1 MNSLWIKPS
10 KEFFWIFGVLW
21 TTALA
26 SDRDSCKCTIIDA
39 RKSCYCTGNF
49 TTFPPIPMEEIER
62 LYMSRGRLRG
72 INGSSLSHFGTYLR
86 ELSVTH
92 MPEFTFIDHRAL
104 EDLPMLKYMRISHTG
119 MSRMPTLKGLGRA
132 EPLNIICL
140 EYNKIQDI
148 QASGV
153 RSVELLLGY
162 NDIKIVKGWVFN
174 GSEIHKLSLRGN
186 QFLSH
191 LSYHSFSGIKKLK
204 ELDLSDTSVSCLPPS
219 GLREL
224 EVLKMTNSAVLQ
236 TVSTIYD
243 MERLQRAWRSL
254 AAHCCAFQ
262 QSCITNTILDKEGR
276 AETTVPLTVAFQQS
290 TNSERSTFAK
300 NRPISVGV
308 LDDNSN
314 GTTIGPPI
322 DVCEYHVHM
331 RGTSY
336 PTVPPT
342 SQWDVQQMCNCI
354 SERNPVDCWP
364 KLDVLDNC
372 EDLITSTWVKG
383 SVWVVLLIAL
393 IGNVLVLIIV
403 TLSRSE
409 KTVARFLTG
418 NLAFADLCMAVYL
431 FLVATMD
438 AISSKAYYNYA
449 YLWQQG
455 VGCKVAGFLT
465 IFSCQLSFFTLS
477 LLTVERWF
485 SIKRALYSNLLD
497 TKITTMIM
505 TCGWFYS
512 LLMATLPLLGV
523 SSYSSASIC
532 LPMEIHDFPSLIYI
546 CVLLGSGGVAFLLMC
561 FCYTQ
566 IYLSLRQETRHP
578 KGGRSVARKIFILV
592 ATNFFCWSPIAF
604 FALAAVTG
612 HPLISITKSKALL
625 LFIYPI
631 NSCANPY
638 LYVIMTKQFKKD
650 LIMLLARY
658 GLCTH
663 IAEQYRM
670 NYSRPMS
677 HETYQT
683 TVNSTRSFVV

>member
-1 MNSLWIKPS
+1 MLDELTMALPFKRMLYVTVLV
-10 KEFFWIFGVLW
+10 WIFGVLW

-49 TTFPPIPMEEIER
+49 TTFPLIPMEEIER
-62 LYMSRGRLRG
+62 LYLAHGRLRG
-72 INGSSLSHFGTYLR
+72 ISGSSLAHFGTYLS
-86 ELSVTH
+86 ELSITH
-92 MPEFTFIDHRAL
+92 MEEFTFIEDQVL
-104 EDLPMLKYMRISHTG
+104 EDLSVLKYIRISHTG
-119 MSRMPTLKGLGRA
+119 MSKMPTLKSLGRT
-132 EPLNIICL
+132 EPLNIISL
-140 EYNKIQDI
+140 EYNQIQEI
-148 QASGV
+148 QARGV

-162 NDIKIVKGWVFN
+162 NDIKIVKEWVFN
-174 GSEIHKLSLRGN
+174 GSEIQKLSLRGN
-186 QFLSH
+186 KFLSH

-204 ELDLSDTSVSCLPPS
+204 ELDLSDTLVSCLPPS
-219 GLREL
+219 GLHEL
-224 EVLKMTNSAVLQ
+224 EVLKMTNTGVLQ
-236 TVSTIYD
+236 TVSTIHD
-243 MERLQRAWRSL
+243 MEQT
-254 AAHCCAFQ
+254 
-262 QSCITNTILDKEGR
+262 CITNIRLDVERRKETILPF
-276 AETTVPLTVAFQQS
+276 TVGIQQS
-290 TNSERSTFAK
+290 TNTERTYTK
-300 NRPISVGV
+300 NTMAISDG
-308 LDDNSN
+308 LLAGN
-314 GTTIGPPI
+314 GTSIGPSI
-322 DVCEYHVHM
+322 DVCEYQVHR

-336 PTVPPT
+336 PTVSPV
-342 SQWDVQQMCNCI
+342 SQWDIQQMCNCI
-354 SERNPVDCWP
+354 LERKSVDCCP
-364 KLDVLDNC
+364 KLKVLDNNC
-372 EDLITSTWVKG
+372 DDLITSKWVKG

-431 FLVATMD
+431 ILLATMD
-438 AISSKAYYNYA
+438 AISSKTYYNYA
-449 YLWQQG
+449 HLWQQG
-455 VGCKVAGFLT
+455 VGCKIAGFLT

-477 LLTVERWF
+477 LLTIERWF

-497 TKITTMIM
+497 TRMTTMIM

-512 LLMATLPLLGV
+512 LLMATLPLIGI

-532 LPMEIHDFPSLIYI
+532 LPMDIQDYPSLVYI

-578 KGGRSVARKIFILV
+578 KGGRSVARKILILV

-650 LIMLLARY
+650 LIMLLSRY

-683 TVNSTRSFVV
+683 TVNSARSFVV